1 MLSCTNPYVL
11 LWSKVMKSKTL
22 IFACI
27 LSASTFSFSAFSQ
40 NSKFCSDPIKTICI
54 DTKTQID
61 ARKLYIDK
69 LKNEIAQEANKNSAP
84 KIDKLEKP
92 NSDYLQI
99 VKYEARKKYISDQE
113 IIKSA
118 ISKTKDIESVI
129 YNQKNISLFKH
140 YMKQAV
146 EETNFSQSIRAS
158 LKKTIDEVVI
168 GTYGDYL
175 ELARSKEYPE
185 DGFSNPCGTDGM
197 NINAFASDLRD
208 KKFVLICPGYL
219 ITLNQIPNEQEKFN
233 SIIQVISHEM
243 GHHLYDHF
251 VRLDIYRPY
260 LTCLIDNY
268 GHEFQNNE
276 IRYHSKELISD
287 QWGLKV
293 LAIYLKE
300 KRLSYTH
307 TESIFKSNF
316 AHICNTRNDGTH
328 PSGDFRIETLLRVN
342 PEISDHLSCNN
353 SQVKKAACTFDGAV
367 NI

>member
-1 MLSCTNPYVL
+1 MLLCPNPNVI

-27 LSASTFSFSAFSQ
+27 LAASTISYSAFSLE
-40 NSKFCSDPIKTICI
+40 SKFCTNPLKTICT
-54 DTKTQID
+54 DTKTQIE
-61 ARKLYIDK
+61 ARKTYIDN
-69 LKNEIAQEANKNSAP
+69 LKQEINIEANINAAP
-84 KIDKLEKP
+84 KINKLEKP

-99 VKYEARKKYISDQE
+99 MKYDAKKKYILDQE
-113 IIKSA
+113 IIKSS
-118 ISKTKDIESVI
+118 ISKTKAIESVVS
-129 YNQKNISLFKH
+129 NQKNISLFKN
-140 YMKQAV
+140 YMKQAID
-146 EETNFSQSIRAS
+146 ETNFSQQVRVS

-168 GTYGDYL
+168 GTYGDFL

-197 NINAFASDLRD
+197 TINAFASDLRD

-219 ITLNQIPNEQEKFN
+219 ITLNQMPTEQEKFN
-233 SIIQVISHEM
+233 SIIQVISHEI
-243 GHHLYDHF
+243 GHHLYDNF
-251 VRLDIYRPY
+251 VRLDIYKPY
-260 LTCLIDNY
+260 LSCLVDNY
-268 GHEFQNNE
+268 GNEFRNQD

-287 QWGLKV
+287 QWGLRV

-300 KRLSYTH
+300 KRYSVAQ

-316 AHICNTRNDGTH
+316 AHICNTRDDGTH
-328 PSGDFRIETLLRVN
+328 PSGDFRIETVLRVN

-353 SQVKKAACTFDGAV
+353 SKVKKAACTFDGAV